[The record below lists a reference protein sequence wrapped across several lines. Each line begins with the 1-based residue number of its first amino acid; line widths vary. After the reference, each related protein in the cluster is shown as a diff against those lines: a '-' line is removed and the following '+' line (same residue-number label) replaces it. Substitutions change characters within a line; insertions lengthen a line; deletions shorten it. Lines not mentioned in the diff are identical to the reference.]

1 MGVGEG
7 LLAPA
12 ARWDFGP
19 GTHHPWTY
27 PGCACVIPNRGLRAR
42 AGTAGPGH
50 FTRRKKKGESPG
62 IGPFAELATPTF
74 FAGPTFFFELSFWPG
89 KAVRDGQGLLAVH
102 AEVKRKV
109 WGSLSGGLGAFW
121 GAQEQ
126 KKFNIARFARE

>member
-1 MGVGEG
+1 M
-7 LLAPA
+7 
-12 ARWDFGP
+12 
-19 GTHHPWTY
+19 
-27 PGCACVIPNRGLRAR
+27 IPNRGLRAR

-126 KKFNIARFARE
+126 KKFNIARFARECFTPTFYLVTRISRWDPPTAARFHEQPG